1 MNIANLD
8 PLTAEILAT
17 PPTNIKSKGLLDAY
31 QVAQE
36 GFGLEQVKK
45 LQASE
50 VMDVDTAEED
60 AAEEDAAEEE
70 AESMEVDEPESEA
83 DKKSKKAKK
92 RKLSTSDEDPETSEK
107 PAKTPKKAASKAKTP
122 KTKTAKTPKTPANG
136 TTAKAA
142 AKPKASTAKKEKAA
156 PAPKSAKK
164 KTPARSSKA
173 KSAEKVDESDSER
186 EEASSEVTK
195 EEEKDSAEFQMKQVK
210 QLRGRLQRGFLTKD
224 TPPSEKVNFYM
235 CSLLIRVI
243 FVISNV
249 GMGIQDMPD
258 MASKFDLL
266 EELQNKGI
274 DAEVIKVCHILV
286 LIDYFTWVYSKPAY
300 SRPKSTR
307 FSREFSNCRR
317 FLWMINITSRNA
329 PPIFSKR

>member
-1 MNIANLD
+1 MEVRDSLRFATPFVVVGSYVVYFFPQPPLVAQKSSFSSFPFRVFFLELWRNFVFFTQKTDFPPYSSWMNIANLD

-122 KTKTAKTPKTPANG
+122 KTKAAKTPKTPKTPANG

-224 TPPSEKVNFYM
+224 TPPLEKVNFYM

-249 GMGIQDMPD
+249 GMGI
-258 MASKFDLL
+258 
-266 EELQNKGI
+266 
-274 DAEVIKVCHILV
+274 
-286 LIDYFTWVYSKPAY
+286 
-300 SRPKSTR
+300 
-307 FSREFSNCRR
+307 
-317 FLWMINITSRNA
+317 
-329 PPIFSKR
+329 

>member
-1 MNIANLD
+1 VVVGSYVVYFFPQPRWLHKNHQFPYFLFVFFSRTLAKFCIFYAKTDFPPHSSWMNIANLD

-107 PAKTPKKAASKAKTP
+107 PAKTPKKAAAKAKTP
-122 KTKTAKTPKTPANG
+122 KTKAAKTPKTPKTPANG

-156 PAPKSAKK
+156 PAPKSTKK

-224 TPPSEKVNFYM
+224 TPPLEKVSFYM

-249 GMGIQDMPD
+249 GC
-258 MASKFDLL
+258 
-266 EELQNKGI
+266 E
-274 DAEVIKVCHILV
+274 
-286 LIDYFTWVYSKPAY
+286 YRTWPIWLA
-300 SRPKSTR
+300 
-307 FSREFSNCRR
+307 N
-317 FLWMINITSRNA
+317 LTS
-329 PPIFSKR
+329 